1 MKTYIRLEDVIA
13 MTKLSK
19 QSIYRLMREKQFP
32 QNVKITRRTV
42 VWIKEEIEEWLVNKE
57 QARYN

>member
-1 MKTYIRLEDVIA
+1 MKTYIRLEDVIT

-32 QNVKITRRTV
+32 ANVKITRRTV

-57 QARYN
+57 EARYN